1 MCKSA
6 GMRPNLNSILD
17 VRLYQAF
24 DLDIDGRVLAGS
36 DDTGSTQLIEIEP
49 DGTTTPLTAL
59 PGACTGR
66 YLPGQRAVIV
76 SHDEDGDERH
86 QLSLLRLPG
95 AAEDETAEH
104 DAGESAPEAEAP
116 ESAAAESAAPEARV

>member
-1 MCKSA
+1 MSLVALVKASPLSGSWQKQYEMCKSA

-24 DLDIDGRVLAGS
+24 DLDLDGRVLAGS

-49 DGTTTPLTAL
+49 DGTTPRVTAL

-66 YLPGQRAVIV
+66 YRPGQRAVIV
-76 SHDEDGDERH
+76 SHDEGGNERH
-86 QLSLLRLPG
+86 QLSVLRLPR
-95 AAEDETAEH
+95 
-104 DAGESAPEAEAP
+104 APGQP
-116 ESAAAESAAPEARV
+116 ARLAC